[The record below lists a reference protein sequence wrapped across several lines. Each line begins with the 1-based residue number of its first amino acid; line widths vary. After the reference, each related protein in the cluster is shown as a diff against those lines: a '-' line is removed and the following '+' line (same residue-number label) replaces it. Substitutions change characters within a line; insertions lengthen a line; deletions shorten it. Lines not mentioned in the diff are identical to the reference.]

1 MITSKGLLTKEEKE
15 QKLANAREYHINT
28 LEYYN
33 ARPVDFNFKKEFMDN
48 RQKVVGIF
56 PSEFKKENGFF
67 LEFIDSNLDPTDK
80 ERKLY
85 RLQPTENYEDIYNLL
100 QSGSYAVPLEDLEV
114 ASIPVKEN
122 KKDFEVNF
130 DTLDDVKDD
139 NISNMTITDFAAI
152 MWMKPVS
159 TRSWL
164 NKLIEQNI

>member
-15 QKLANAREYHINT
+15 QKLLDAREYHKDI
-28 LEYYN
+28 LQHYN
-33 ARPVDFNFKKEFMDN
+33 AKATDFNFKKEFMDA

-56 PSEFKKENGFF
+56 PSEFKKDNGFF

-114 ASIPVKEN
+114 ASIPVKEK

-130 DTLDDVKDD
+130 DTLNEIKDD

-159 TRSWL
+159 TRPWL
-164 NKLIEQNI
+164 NNLINQNL